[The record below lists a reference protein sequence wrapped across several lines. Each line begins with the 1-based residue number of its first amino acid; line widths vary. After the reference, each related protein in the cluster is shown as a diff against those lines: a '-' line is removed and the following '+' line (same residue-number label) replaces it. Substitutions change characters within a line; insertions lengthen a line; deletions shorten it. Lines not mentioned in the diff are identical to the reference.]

1 MTWSMTWPM
10 TWPMTWL
17 KSREAALAA
26 VVVGLVVVVGLRAPV
41 FLTASSLY
49 GMLVD
54 TSFLFM
60 LALAQMAI
68 ILTRGIDLS
77 LASNLALS
85 GMVTALFAAAYPA
98 VPMPLVLVLALV
110 VGAVFGLLNGALI
123 AHLNIPPI
131 VVTLGTLAIYRGLIF
146 VIAGG
151 AWLTSDD
158 MSPAFVDFPKTN
170 ILGVS
175 VLLWFAV
182 VISAAFYVFLNYTA
196 AGRSLYAIGGNP
208 VAARFCG
215 INIPSHVLMVYMLAG
230 AVSGLCGT
238 LWVSRYGIAYVDIA
252 NGFELTIIAA
262 CVIGGVSIAGGIGS
276 VPGVLLGALFLGVVV
291 NALPVINVSP
301 FWQMAISGAVILAA
315 VVVNAR
321 SERKAGKLILPEAR
335 RAAAGEKA

>member
-1 MTWSMTWPM
+1 MSWI
-10 TWPMTWL
+10 
-17 KSREAALAA
+17 KSREVALAFIVAAL
-26 VVVGLVVVVGLRAPV
+26 VVLVGFRAPV
-41 FLTASSLY
+41 FVSLSSLY
-49 GMLVD
+49 EILVD

-60 LALAQMAI
+60 LVLAQMAI

-77 LASNLALS
+77 VASNLALT
-85 GMVTALFAAAYPA
+85 GMVSALFAAAYPA
-98 VPMPLVLVLALV
+98 VPMPFVLVLAIV
-110 VGAVFGLLNGALI
+110 VGAGLGAINGALI
-123 AHLNIPPI
+123 ANLNIPPI
-131 VVTLGTLAIYRGLIF
+131 VVTLGTLAVYRGLIF

-158 MSPAFVDFPKTN
+158 MSAAFVAFPKTN
-170 ILGVS
+170 ILGFS

-182 VISAAFYVFLNYTA
+182 LVSIGFYVFLNFTG

-215 INIPSHVLMVYMLAG
+215 IHMPRHLLMVYSLAG
-230 AVSGLCGT
+230 AVSGLCGA

-276 VPGVLLGALFLGVVV
+276 VPGALLGALFLGVVV

-315 VVVNAR
+315 VLVNAR

-335 RAAAGEKA
+335 RAAAGGKL

>member
-1 MTWSMTWPM
+1 MR
-10 TWPMTWL
+10 WL
-17 KSREAALAA
+17 KSREAALAFIVA
-26 VVVGLVVVVGLRAPV
+26 SLIVAVGLRAPV
-41 FLTASSLY
+41 FLTLDSLY
-49 GMLVD
+49 GMMVD

-77 LASNLALS
+77 VASNLALT
-85 GMVTALFAAAYPA
+85 GMVSALFAAAYPA
-98 VPMPLVLVLALV
+98 VPMPFVLLLAIT
-110 VGAVFGLLNGALI
+110 VGAGFGLINGLLI
-123 AHLNIPPI
+123 ANLNIPPI
-131 VVTLGTLAIYRGLIF
+131 VVTLGTLAVYRGLIF
-146 VIAGG
+146 IVAGG

-158 MSPAFVDFPKTN
+158 MSPAFVAFPKTN

-175 VLLWFAV
+175 ILLWFAV
-182 VISAAFYVFLNYTA
+182 AVSVGFYVFLNYAA

-215 INIPSHVLMVYMLAG
+215 INLPRHLLMVYALAG
-230 AVSGLCGT
+230 VVSGLCGT

-276 VPGVLLGALFLGVVV
+276 VPGALLGALFLGVVV

-301 FWQMAISGAVILAA
+301 FWQMAISGAVILTA
-315 VVVNAR
+315 VIVNAR
-321 SERKAGKLILPEAR
+321 GERKAGKLILPEAR
-335 RAAAGEKA
+335 RLAAGGK

>member
-1 MTWSMTWPM
+1 MS
-10 TWPMTWL
+10 WL
-17 KSREAALAA
+17 KSREAALALIVA
-26 VVVGLVVVVGLRAPV
+26 GLIVVVGLRAPV
-41 FLTASSLY
+41 FLTLDSLY
-49 GMLVD
+49 GMMVD

-77 LASNLALS
+77 VASNLALT
-85 GMVTALFAAAYPA
+85 GMVTALFASAYPA
-98 VPMPLVLVLALV
+98 VPMPFVVLLAIA
-110 VGAVFGLLNGALI
+110 VGAGFGLINGLLI
-123 AHLNIPPI
+123 ANLNIPPI
-131 VVTLGTLAIYRGLIF
+131 VVTLGTLAVYRGLIF

-158 MSPAFVDFPKTN
+158 MSPAFVAFPKVN
-170 ILGVS
+170 ILGINI
-175 VLLWFAV
+175 LLWFAV
-182 VISAAFYVFLNYTA
+182 AVSAAFYVFLNYAA

-215 INIPSHVLMVYMLAG
+215 INMPRHLLMVYALAG

-276 VPGVLLGALFLGVVV
+276 VPGALLGALFLGVVV

-301 FWQMAISGAVILAA
+301 FWQMAISGAVILTA
-315 VVVNAR
+315 VIVNAR
-321 SERKAGKLILPEAR
+321 GERKAGKLILPEAR
-335 RAAAGEKA
+335 RLAAGGK

>member
-1 MTWSMTWPM
+1 MSWF
-10 TWPMTWL
+10 
-17 KSREAALAA
+17 KRREVALAA
-26 VVVGLVVVVGLRAPV
+26 IVLALIVLVGLRAPV
-41 FLTASSLY
+41 FLSASSIY

-60 LALAQMAI
+60 LVLAQMAI

-77 LASNLALS
+77 VASNLALT
-85 GMVTALFAAAYPA
+85 GMVTALFAAAYPG
-98 VPMPLVLVLALV
+98 VPMPLVLILALV
-110 VGAVFGLLNGALI
+110 VGGFFGLINGMLI
-123 AHLNIPPI
+123 ANLNIPPI
-131 VVTLGTLAIYRGLIF
+131 VVTLGTLAVYRGLIF

-158 MSPAFVDFPKTN
+158 MSPAFVDFPKLN
-170 ILGVS
+170 ILGIS

-182 VISAAFYVFLNYTA
+182 LVSAAFYLFLNYTA

-215 INIPSHVLMVYMLAG
+215 INIPGHLLLVYALAG

-276 VPGVLLGALFLGVVV
+276 VPGALLGALFLGVVV

-315 VVVNAR
+315 VIINAR
-321 SERKAGKLILPEAR
+321 NERRSGKLILPEAR
-335 RAAAGEKA
+335 RAAAGGKS

>member
-1 MTWSMTWPM
+1 MS
-10 TWPMTWL
+10 WL
-17 KSREAALAA
+17 KSREAALALIVAALIA
-26 VVVGLVVVVGLRAPV
+26 VVGIRAPV
-41 FLTASSLY
+41 FISASSLY
-49 GMLVD
+49 EILVD

-60 LALAQMAI
+60 LVLAQMAI

-77 LASNLALS
+77 VASNLALT
-85 GMVTALFAAAYPA
+85 GMVSALFAAAYPS
-98 VPMPLVLVLALV
+98 VPMPLVLIL
-110 VGAVFGLLNGALI
+110 AVFVGGFFGLINGALV

-158 MSPAFVDFPKTN
+158 MSPAFVAFPKTN
-170 ILGVS
+170 IFGIS
-175 VLLWFAV
+175 ILLWFAILV
-182 VISAAFYVFLNYTA
+182 SIGFYVFLNYA
-196 AGRSLYAIGGNP
+196 GAGRSLYAIGGNP

-215 INIPSHVLMVYMLAG
+215 IHIPKHLLMVYALAG
-230 AVSGLCGT
+230 AVSGLCGA

-276 VPGVLLGALFLGVVV
+276 VPGALLGALFLGVVV

-315 VVVNAR
+315 VIVNAR
-321 SERKAGKLILPEAR
+321 GERKAGKLILPEAR
-335 RAAAGEKA
+335 RAAAGGKP

>member
-1 MTWSMTWPM
+1 MNV
-10 TWPMTWL
+10 L
-17 KSREAALAA
+17 KSREFVLAA
-26 VVVGLVVVVGLRAPV
+26 IVAGLIIIVGLRAPV
-41 FLTASSLY
+41 FLSASSLY
-49 GMLVD
+49 GMMVD

-60 LALAQMAI
+60 LTLAQMAI

-77 LASNLALS
+77 VASNLALT
-85 GMVTALFAAAYPA
+85 GMVSALFAAAFPA
-98 VPMPLVLVLALV
+98 VPMLFVLLLAIA
-110 VGAVFGLLNGALI
+110 VGAAFGLFNGLLI
-123 AHLNIPPI
+123 ANLNIPPI
-131 VVTLGTLAIYRGLIF
+131 VVTLGTLAVYRGLIF

-158 MSPAFVDFPKTN
+158 MSKAFVDFPKLN

-182 VISAAFYVFLNYTA
+182 IVTAAFYFFLNYTGT
-196 AGRSLYAIGGNP
+196 GRSLYAIGGNP

-215 INIPSHVLMVYMLAG
+215 INIPKHLLLVYALAG
-230 AVSGLCGT
+230 AVSGLCGA

-262 CVIGGVSIAGGIGS
+262 CVIGGVSIAGGIGTVS
-276 VPGVLLGALFLGVVV
+276 GALLGALFLGVVV

-315 VVVNAR
+315 VIVNAR
-321 SERKAGKLILPEAR
+321 SEKHAEKLILPEAR
-335 RAAAGEKA
+335 RAAAGGKS

>member
-1 MTWSMTWPM
+1 MS
-10 TWPMTWL
+10 WL
-17 KSREAALAA
+17 KSREAALALIVA
-26 VVVGLVVVVGLRAPV
+26 ALIALVGIRAPV
-41 FLTASSLY
+41 FISASSLY
-49 GMLVD
+49 EILVD

-60 LALAQMAI
+60 LVLAQMAI

-77 LASNLALS
+77 VASNLALS
-85 GMVTALFAAAYPA
+85 GMVSALFAAAYPS
-98 VPMPLVLVLALV
+98 VPMPLVIILAIA
-110 VGAVFGLLNGALI
+110 VGAVFGLINGTLVAN
-123 AHLNIPPI
+123 LNIPPI
-131 VVTLGTLAIYRGLIF
+131 VVTLGTLAVYRGLIF

-158 MSPAFVDFPKTN
+158 MSPAFVAFPKTN
-170 ILGVS
+170 IFGVS
-175 VLLWFAV
+175 ILLWFAV
-182 VISAAFYVFLNYTA
+182 LVAIGFHVFLNYTG

-215 INIPSHVLMVYMLAG
+215 IHIPYHLLMVYALAG
-230 AVSGLCGT
+230 AVSGLCGA

-276 VPGVLLGALFLGVVV
+276 VPGALLGALFLGVVV
-291 NALPVINVSP
+291 NALPVINISP

-315 VVVNAR
+315 VIVNAR

-335 RAAAGEKA
+335 RTAAGGQL

>member
-1 MTWSMTWPM
+1 MNI
-10 TWPMTWL
+10 L
-17 KSREAALAA
+17 KSREAVLAGVVIALI
-26 VVVGLVVVVGLRAPV
+26 VLVGLRAPV

-49 GMLVD
+49 GMMVD

-60 LALAQMAI
+60 LVLAQMAI

-77 LASNLALS
+77 VASNLALA
-85 GMVTALFAAAYPA
+85 GMVSALFAAAYPT
-98 VPMPLVLVLALV
+98 VPMPLVLLFSAG
-110 VGAVFGLLNGALI
+110 VGAFFGLLNGTLI
-123 AHLNIPPI
+123 ANLNIPPI

-158 MSPAFVDFPKTN
+158 MSPAFVAFPKSE
-170 ILGVS
+170 IFGVS
-175 VLLWFAV
+175 ILLWFAV
-182 VISAAFYVFLNYTA
+182 LVAGAFHMFLNYTA

-215 INIPSHVLMVYMLAG
+215 INIPRHLLMVYAIAG
-230 AVSGLCGT
+230 AVSGLCGA

-252 NGFELTIIAA
+252 NGFELTVIAA

-276 VPGVLLGALFLGVVV
+276 VAGALLGALFLGVVV

-321 SERKAGKLILPEAR
+321 NERKTGKLILPEAR
-335 RAAAGEKA
+335 RAAAGAKS

>member
-1 MTWSMTWPM
+1 MS
-10 TWPMTWL
+10 WL
-17 KSREAALAA
+17 KTREAALAA
-26 VVVGLVVVVGLRAPV
+26 IVIGLIVLVGLRAPV
-41 FLTASSLY
+41 FLTGSSLY
-49 GMLVD
+49 GVLVD

-60 LALAQMAI
+60 LVLAQMAI

-77 LASNLALS
+77 VASNLALS
-85 GMVTALFAAAYPA
+85 GMVSALFAAAFPN
-98 VPMPLVLVLALV
+98 VPILLVLVLAV
-110 VGAVFGLLNGALI
+110 FVGAVFGLINGLLI
-123 AHLNIPPI
+123 ANLNIPPI

-151 AWLTSDD
+151 AWLTTDD
-158 MSPAFVDFPKTN
+158 MSPAFVDFPKFN
-170 ILGVS
+170 PLGIS
-175 VLLWFAV
+175 VLLWFAALV
-182 VISAAFYVFLNYTA
+182 SIGFYIFLNYSA

-215 INIPSHVLMVYMLAG
+215 INIPRHLLMVYALAG
-230 AVSGLCGT
+230 AVSGLCGA

-276 VPGVLLGALFLGVVV
+276 VPGALLGALFLGVVV

-315 VVVNAR
+315 VIVNAR
-321 SERKAGKLILPEAR
+321 SERKTGKLILPEAR
-335 RAAAGEKA
+335 RAAAGGKS

>member
-1 MTWSMTWPM
+1 MK
-10 TWPMTWL
+10 L
-17 KSREAALAA
+17 LRSREAALALIVLALIVA
-26 VVVGLVVVVGLRAPV
+26 VGIRAPV
-41 FLTASSLY
+41 FLGLDSLY
-49 GMLVD
+49 AMLID

-77 LASNLALS
+77 VASNLALT
-85 GMVTALFAAAYPA
+85 GMVAALFAAAFPG
-98 VPMPLVLVLALV
+98 VPMPLVLLLAVV
-110 VGAVFGLLNGALI
+110 VGTGLGLVNGGLVAY
-123 AHLNIPPI
+123 LNIPPI
-131 VVTLGTLAIYRGLIF
+131 VVTLGTLAIYRGMIF

-158 MSPAFVDFPKTN
+158 MSPAFVAFPKTTL
-170 ILGVS
+170 LGIHIMI
-175 VLLWFAV
+175 WFAV
-182 VISAAFYVFLNYTA
+182 LVSGAFYLFLNYSA
-196 AGRSLYAIGGNP
+196 HGRSLYAIGGNP

-215 INIPSHVLMVYMLAG
+215 INIPRHLLLVYGLAG

-262 CVIGGVSIAGGIGS
+262 CVIGGVSIAGGIGT
-276 VPGVLLGALFLGVVV
+276 VAGALLGALFLGVVV

-315 VVVNAR
+315 VIVNAR
-321 SERKAGKLILPEAR
+321 SEKRAGKLILPEAR
-335 RAAAGEKA
+335 KTAGGAR

>member
-1 MTWSMTWPM
+1 MS
-10 TWPMTWL
+10 WL
-17 KSREAALAA
+17 KTREAALAA
-26 VVVGLVVVVGLRAPV
+26 IVLAIVVSVGLRAPV
-41 FLTASSLY
+41 FLTTSSLY
-49 GMLVD
+49 GVMVD

-60 LALAQMAI
+60 LVLAQMAI

-77 LASNLALS
+77 VASNLALT
-85 GMVTALFAAAYPA
+85 GMVSALFAAAYPG
-98 VPMPLVLVLALV
+98 VPMPFVLLLAIC
-110 VGAVFGLLNGALI
+110 VGAFFGFINGVLI
-123 AHLNIPPI
+123 ATLNIPPI
-131 VVTLGTLAIYRGLIF
+131 VVTLGTLAVYRGLIF

-158 MSPAFVDFPKTN
+158 MSPAFVDFPKLN
-170 ILGVS
+170 VLGVS

-182 VISAAFYVFLNYTA
+182 FVSAMFYLFLNYSA
-196 AGRSLYAIGGNP
+196 AGRSLYAIGGSP

-215 INIPSHVLMVYMLAG
+215 INTPLHLVMVYALAG
-230 AVSGLCGT
+230 AVSGLCGA

-276 VPGVLLGALFLGVVV
+276 VPGALLGALFLGVVV

-315 VVVNAR
+315 VIANAR
-321 SERKAGKLILPEAR
+321 SERKTGKLILPEAR
-335 RAAAGEKA
+335 RAATGGRS